1 MAHIVLKKDQIIGTI
16 KPMHAV
22 NNGPTV
28 ARADQTRGNFDTFK
42 AAKIPFARNHDAS
55 HCSAYGGPHTVD
67 VNCIFT
73 NFDADEN
80 DPASYDFVLTD
91 QYLENTLKAGTQ
103 IFYRLGASI
112 EHWIKKY
119 NTLPPKDFHKWA
131 RICEHII
138 AHYNEG
144 WADGFRWNIEYWEIW
159 NEPDLDPDDSPNK
172 RCWGGTEAQFH
183 ELYRI
188 AARHLKNRFPTL
200 KIGGPAIAGNMAWG
214 ERFITAMA
222 KDNVPMDFFS
232 WHRYTVDPYQIAERQ
247 KLVREMLDKNGYTET
262 ESILNEYNYVRGWGA
277 DWIYSLE
284 QMTGLKGAAF
294 TAGCF
299 CTGQNS
305 GLDMLMYYDARV
317 GCGMNG
323 MFHQLTL
330 RPIKGYYV
338 FTAFSELYE
347 LKNHVECSCDD
358 PLVYVTAAANGDEAR
373 ILVSNYKEDDSTPA
387 TEITVSGLK
396 NPEVVLTDAG
406 HDGEEIPVKLDK
418 NGNLKLT
425 LERNAFALIR
435 SK

>member
-1 MAHIVLKKDQIIGTI
+1 MANIVLSNEVIGPV

-42 AAKIPFARNHDAS
+42 AAKIPFARNHDAA
-55 HCSAYGGPHTVD
+55 HCSAYGGPHVVD

-91 QYLENTLKAGTQ
+91 LYLENTINAGTQ

-112 EHWIKKY
+112 EHWVKKY
-119 NTLPPKDFHKWA
+119 NTLPPKDFNKWA

-214 ERFITAMA
+214 ERFIKAMA

-232 WHRYTVDPYQIAERQ
+232 WHRYTVDPWQIAERQ
-247 KLVREMLDKNGYTET
+247 ERVRKMLDENGYTET

-277 DWIYSLE
+277 DWIYSLQ
-284 QMTGLKGAAF
+284 QMMGLKGAAF

-323 MFHQLTL
+323 MFDIVTL
-330 RPIKGYYV
+330 RPAKGYYV

-347 LKNHVECSCDD
+347 LKDQVACTCDD
-358 PLVYVTAAANGDEAR
+358 PQVYVTAAGNGKEAR
-373 ILVSNYKEDDSTPA
+373 ILVSNYKEDDSAGA
-387 TEITVSGLK
+387 TEIVVSGLK
-396 NPEVVLTDAG
+396 NPEVVLTDAD
-406 HDGEEIPVKLDK
+406 HDGEEIPVKLGK
-418 NGNLKLT
+418 NGKLKLK